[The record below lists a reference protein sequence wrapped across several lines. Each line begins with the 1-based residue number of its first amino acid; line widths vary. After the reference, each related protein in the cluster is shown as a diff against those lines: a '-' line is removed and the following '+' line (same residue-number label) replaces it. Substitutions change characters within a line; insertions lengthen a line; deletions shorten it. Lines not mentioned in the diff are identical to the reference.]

1 MLKRTIKM
9 KSKIIFAFIVCVAN
23 ISKAQVKVGDNSS
36 TINSNSILESTNK
49 GILLSRVALTS
60 TNNASPLSAFV
71 AGMMVYNTATAG
83 TAPNNVTPG
92 TYFSDGVRWIRVGNE
107 IEASKWTNNTT
118 NTQIELS
125 NLSNGTTI
133 RPSGTQLVVS
143 DAGNVGIGTAI
154 PQSSALLDLSS
165 TSSGFLPPR
174 MTNSQMKAIVNPII
188 LTVYNTTLNC
198 LAYHVNGSFNCSH
211 NTPVTTAPNAPL
223 GSTYT
228 THYNGIL
235 SGGVHVG
242 GTETQSTQ
250 TTGETFD
257 QNTTCTTKMIS
268 AQGCDGL
275 TQVVGASGTVYPLV
289 NINGQCWMQTNLKEI
304 PSNFADYTHTSW
316 LATTSPDEGYWGY
329 YNTTTTNGTA
339 GWGISE
345 PAANEGLLYQW
356 SAAMDNSITER
367 SRGICPKGFHIPSDC
382 EWMYLEHGQGMS
394 NAEQNRVNAWRAVAA
409 DNEGTPSLKLRSQGI
424 GQTNA
429 SGFSGLLAGFR
440 ESGGTFNTLP
450 RSSNSSWWTSTPI
463 SNIGAFVRV
472 LFTNFRG
479 VYRVGFVSSNSLSV
493 RCLKD

>member
-1 MLKRTIKM
+1 M
-9 KSKIIFAFIVCVAN
+9 KSKIIFAFIVCLAN
-23 ISKAQVKVGDNSS
+23 ISKGQVKVGDNSS
-36 TINSNSILESTNK
+36 TINSNSILELESTNK

-107 IEASKWTNNTT
+107 VDASKWTNNTS

-125 NLSNGTTI
+125 NLSNGTSI

-143 DAGNVGIGTAI
+143 DAGNVGIGTAT

-174 MTNSQMKAIVNPII
+174 MTNSQMKAIVNPING

-211 NTPVTTAPNAPL
+211 NSPALIASSAPQ

-228 THYNGIL
+228 AHYNGII
-235 SGGVHVG
+235 SGVHVG
-242 GTETQSTQ
+242 GTETLATQ

-275 TQVVGASGTVYPLV
+275 TQVIGASGTVYPLV

-304 PSNFADYTHTSW
+304 PSNFADYTPTSW

-329 YNTTTTNGTA
+329 YNTTTTSGTA

-367 SRGICPKGFHIPSDC
+367 SRGICPSGFHIPSDC
-382 EWMYLEHGQGMS
+382 EWMYLEHGQGMKVS
-394 NAEQNRVNAWRAVAA
+394 EQSLTNVIRASSAN
-409 DNEGTPSLKLRSQGI
+409 NEGTPGYKLRSQG
-424 GQTNA
+424 GLNTNA
-429 SGFSGLLAGFR
+429 SGFSGLLSGIRRMYGTYVLRIQDGYWWSSTIAAPNFAIFR
-440 ESGGTFNTLP
+440 QL
-450 RSSNSSWWTSTPI
+450 I
-463 SNIGAFVRV
+463 
-472 LFTNFRG
+472 TNNRG
-479 VYRVGFVSSNSLSV
+479 VFRHNFDMGFGFSV